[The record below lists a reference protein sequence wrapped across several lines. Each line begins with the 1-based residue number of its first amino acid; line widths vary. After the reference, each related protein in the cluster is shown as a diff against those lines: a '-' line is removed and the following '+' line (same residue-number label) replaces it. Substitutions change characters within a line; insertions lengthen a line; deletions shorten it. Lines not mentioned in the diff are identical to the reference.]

1 MFPILDNLVIALSNI
16 SDNYALPSS
25 SCEIWTQVKHNFDKT
40 ALVKVTS
47 SIKKDM
53 ERVDKLIEKLEKQ
66 KKGLKSELAKQSNT
80 VKMLEASQ
88 SGLRAT
94 LNRSQVEHEQKYSQ
108 LDTLLN
114 ERISSLSNECQQ
126 LELKCCSLNQRLSQG
141 SVELEKSKSTE
152 NTLNQLIGDLKE
164 EINQERTTL
173 RISREQHEINVSFI
187 IVTVLFFN

>member
-1 MFPILDNLVIALSNI
+1 
-16 SDNYALPSS
+16 
-25 SCEIWTQVKHNFDKT
+25 
-40 ALVKVTS
+40 
-47 SIKKDM
+47 M

-66 KKGLKSELAKQSNT
+66 KKGYKSEVTKQSNT
-80 VKMLEASQ
+80 IKMLEASQ

-114 ERISSLSNECQQ
+114 ERISSLSNECEQ
-126 LELKCCSLNQRLSQG
+126 LELKCCTLNQRLSQG

-173 RISREQHEINVSFI
+173 RISREQHEINVSYI
-187 IVTVLFFN
+187 ILKFDFCTNLYSRNQVHMKYCNVRSVISIQNHL